1 MSLRGLSVSTVD
13 AENIIQLYNNLDDY
27 DKRPLVYKSVVRR
40 PPTGRFGRKK
50 KRSGHIGV
58 VAMKRCFLSA
68 GAPSLP
74 PSRSRL
80 VEAICIRLCNEFT
93 GSRTEIG
100 VDGRKTFISRW
111 KQVVS
116 AYNNIRARLFNSQ
129 ALLNNTG
136 ITLFNVNET
145 SVSLWFKNKTR
156 REEILT
162 LIQGRP
168 LPGRL
173 TLAKEAL
180 PPLRETPSDLQG
192 HADPMLFQEPE
203 DRTGLAT
210 LRRKQPV
217 TSQPGPSPVSIPPPQ
232 VIILPGLPG
241 PSAIPQT
248 SSSQFASASSPSSLP
263 AEIPIRESRTTL
275 WRRRKKA
282 AESGIPP
289 TQAEPTKR
297 KAYSCKVCGKPMT
310 SEGHSQFKG
319 KRYCPHEPGVLPLD
333 QWLQQRRAEA
343 NAKAKEKQP

>member
-1 MSLRGLSVSTVD
+1 MSNAD
-13 AENIIQLYNNLDDY
+13 AQNIIQLYNNLDDY
-27 DKRPLVYKSVVRR
+27 DKRPLVYKSIVRR
-40 PPTGRFGRKK
+40 PATGRFGRKK

-93 GSRTEIG
+93 NSRTEIG

-116 AYNNIRARLFNSQ
+116 AYNNIRARLFNCQ
-129 ALLNNTG
+129 NLLSNSG

-162 LIQGRP
+162 LIQGRS

-192 HADPMLFQEPE
+192 DAEPMLFPEPE
-203 DRTGLAT
+203 DRAGLAT
-210 LRRKQPV
+210 LKRKQPV
-217 TSQPGPSPVSIPPPQ
+217 TSQPATSTVSMPPPH

-241 PSAIPQT
+241 PSAIPQP
-248 SSSQFASASSPSSLP
+248 SSSQFTSASSPSSLA
-263 AEIPIRESRTTL
+263 AEPVCESRTTL

-343 NAKAKEKQP
+343 NAKAKEKQS

>member
-1 MSLRGLSVSTVD
+1 
-13 AENIIQLYNNLDDY
+13 
-27 DKRPLVYKSVVRR
+27 
-40 PPTGRFGRKK
+40 
-50 KRSGHIGV
+50 
-58 VAMKRCFLSA
+58 MKRCFLSA

-74 PSRSRL
+74 PSRSPL

-111 KQVVS
+111 KQLVS
-116 AYNNIRARLFNSQ
+116 AYNNIRACLFNSQ

-173 TLAKEAL
+173 TLAKEAV

-192 HADPMLFQEPE
+192 DADSMLFQEPE

-210 LRRKQPV
+210 LRCKQPLA
-217 TSQPGPSPVSIPPPQ
+217 SQPGPSPVSIPPPQ

-248 SSSQFASASSPSSLP
+248 SSSQFVSASSPSSLA
-263 AEIPIRESRTTL
+263 AEIPICESRTTL
-275 WRRRKKA
+275 W
-282 AESGIPP
+282 
-289 TQAEPTKR
+289 Q
-297 KAYSCKVCGKPMT
+297 
-310 SEGHSQFKG
+310 
-319 KRYCPHEPGVLPLD
+319 
-333 QWLQQRRAEA
+333 
-343 NAKAKEKQP
+343 